1 LEQPRSHIPLGKRKK
16 TTMTTEISAL
26 QKARAAYKPKL
37 PKALRQGNIAV
48 ELGAP
53 TEPVTDQAEIKSLF
67 PNTYGQPEAKIVES
81 TSGGLATGPLKVG
94 VVLSGGQAPGGHN
107 VIAGLFD
114 ALKAANPESRLF
126 GFLKGPG
133 GVIKGKYK
141 ELTAEIIDPYRNT
154 GGFDMIMSG
163 RDKIEKPEELEA
175 CKKNFEEMDLDGL
188 VIIGGDDSN
197 TNAAVLAEYLRAQG
211 SKTCIIGV
219 PKTIDG
225 DMKNAQIE
233 TSFGFDTACKLYS
246 ELIGNICRDAMSA
259 VKYWHFIRLM
269 GRAASHVTL
278 ECALQTHPN
287 IALISEEVQ
296 AKGTTLEEIVAYI
309 TDVIIKRAQAGKNYG
324 ILIVPEGL
332 PEFIPD
338 IKTMI
343 DELSTILGEDEE
355 YILGLPDHDERVQYL
370 SNKLSDHSARVYTS
384 LPPDIQE
391 VLLRRDSHGNVPLSQ
406 VETERLLID
415 LVSDKIRRMK
425 KDGGLDAVKFSPLS
439 HFFGYEGRCAA
450 PSNFDADY
458 TYSLGYAAAQ
468 LVRAG
473 LTGYTV
479 NVQNLTKPADEWVA
493 GGTPVT
499 MMLNMEMRKGRAVPV
514 IKKAL
519 VDLNGAPFAY
529 FAANR
534 EAWALGD
541 EYVFPGPIQYF
552 GPSEVCDAPTKTL
565 MLEKG
570 EGGSSCCCCCCGS

>member
-1 LEQPRSHIPLGKRKK
+1 MSAEL
-16 TTMTTEISAL
+16 SAL
-26 QKARAAYKPKL
+26 QKARAAYEPKL
-37 PKALRQGNIAV
+37 PKALRESSIRI
-48 ELGAP
+48 ELGEP
-53 TEPVTDQAEIKSLF
+53 TQPPADKADIEKLF
-67 PNTYGQPEAKIVES
+67 PNTYGQPVAKVVPGEGNLNS
-81 TSGGLATGPLKVG
+81 QPMKVG

-114 ALKAANPESRLF
+114 ALKAANPDSRLF

-141 ELTAEIIDPYRNT
+141 ELTADIIDAYRNT

-163 RDKIEKPEELEA
+163 RDKIEKPEDLAA
-175 CKKNFEEMDLDGL
+175 CKKNFEDMGLDGL

-197 TNAAVLAEYLRAQG
+197 TNAAMLAEYLRAQG
-211 SKTCIIGV
+211 SRTVVIGV

-225 DMKNAQIE
+225 DMKNEQIE
-233 TSFGFDTACKLYS
+233 ASFGFDTACKTFS

-287 IALISEEVQ
+287 ITLISEEIQ
-296 AKGTTLEEIVAYI
+296 EKGTTLEEIVDYI
-309 TDVIIKRAQAGKNYG
+309 VSVICERAKQGKNYG

-332 PEFIPD
+332 PEFISD
-338 IKTMI
+338 IKVMI
-343 DELSTILGEDEE
+343 DELSAILGKDEQ
-355 YILGLPDHDERVQYL
+355 YIKGLPDQSERAQYVSTQL
-370 SNKLSDHSARVYTS
+370 TDRSARVYNS
-384 LPPDIQE
+384 LPISIQE

-415 LVSDKIRRMK
+415 LVSDKIRLLKAR
-425 KDGGLDAVKFSPLS
+425 GEAQEVKFSPLA

-458 TYSLGYAAAQ
+458 CYSLGYTAAQ
-468 LVRAG
+468 MVRAG

-479 NVQNLTKPADEWVA
+479 NVQNLTRPADEWVA

-499 MMLNMEMRKGRAVPV
+499 MMLCIEQRKGKPTPV
-514 IKKAL
+514 IRKAL
-519 VDLNGAPFAY
+519 VDLNGEPFKK
-529 FAANR
+529 FAEGR
-534 EAWALGD
+534 EEWAIED
-541 EYVFPGPIQYF
+541 AYVFPGPIQYF
-552 GPSEVCDAPTKTL
+552 GPSEVCDAPNLTL
-565 MLEKG
+565 QLEKG
-570 EGGSSCCCCCCGS
+570 MVKLASPV

>member
-1 LEQPRSHIPLGKRKK
+1 MSREV
-16 TTMTTEISAL
+16 SAL

-37 PKALRQGNIAV
+37 PKALAAGQVKV

-53 TEPVTDQAEIKSLF
+53 TKPATHQEEIKALF
-67 PNTYGQPEAKIVES
+67 PNTYGQPEVKIIADNGSLS
-81 TSGGLATGPLKVG
+81 TKPLKVG

-114 ALKAANPESRLF
+114 ALKAANPDSRLF
-126 GFLKGPG
+126 GFLRGPK
-133 GVIKGKYK
+133 GVITCKYK
-141 ELTAEIIDPYRNT
+141 ELTADSIEPYRNT

-163 RDKIEKPEELEA
+163 RDKIEKEEDFLA
-175 CKKNFEEMDLDGL
+175 CETSFSELDLDGL

-197 TNAAVLAEYLRAQG
+197 TNAAVLAEHIKKIG
-211 SKTCIIGV
+211 SKTSVIGV

-225 DMKNAQIE
+225 DMKNEQIE
-233 TSFGFDTACKLYS
+233 ASFGFDTACKTYS
-246 ELIGNICRDAMSA
+246 ELIGNICRDATSA

-269 GRAASHVTL
+269 GRAASHVAL

-287 IALISEEVQ
+287 ITLVSEEIE
-296 AKGTTLEEIVAYI
+296 ANRTSLEAIVDHI
-309 TDVIIKRAQAGKNYG
+309 VDVIVKRAEAGKNYG
-324 ILIVPEGL
+324 ILVVPEGL
-332 PEFIPD
+332 PEFID
-338 IKTMI
+338 EIKVLI
-343 DELSTILGEDEE
+343 KELSALLGEHEAYVRE
-355 YILGLPDHDERVQYL
+355 LPEHSERVQFVDRH
-370 SNKLSDHSARVYTS
+370 LSDHSARVYGS
-384 LPPDIQE
+384 LPTDIQE

-415 LVSDKIRRMK
+415 LVSDKIREINAGRDEK
-425 KDGGLDAVKFSPLS
+425 KQIKFSPLS

-479 NVQNLTKPADEWVA
+479 NVQNVTKTSDCWVA

-499 MMLNMEMRKGRAVPV
+499 MMLNMEERKGKSVPV

-519 VDLNGAPFAY
+519 VDLNGKPFAE
-529 FAANR
+529 FAASR
-534 EAWALGD
+534 EKWEMED
-541 EYVFPGPIQYF
+541 CYVFPGPIQYF
-552 GPSEVCDAPTKTL
+552 GPTEVCDAPTMTL
-565 MLEKG
+565 ALEK
-570 EGGSSCCCCCCGS
+570 S

>member
-1 LEQPRSHIPLGKRKK
+1 MSK
-16 TTMTTEISAL
+16 EISAL
-26 QKARAAYKPKL
+26 QLARAAYQPKL
-37 PKALRQGNIAV
+37 PKALRGGSIAI
-48 ELGAP
+48 ELGEPSHPP
-53 TEPVTDQAEIKSLF
+53 THQEEIKKLF
-67 PNTYGQPEAKIVES
+67 PNTYGQPVAKIIEGNGS
-81 TSGGLATGPLKVG
+81 LGKTALKVG

-114 ALKAANPESRLF
+114 ALKAANKDSRLF

-141 ELTAEIIDPYRNT
+141 ELTAEIIDDYRNT

-163 RDKIEKPEELEA
+163 RDKIENPEDLAA
-175 CKKNFEEMDLDGL
+175 CKKNFATMGLDGL

-197 TNAAVLAEYLRAQG
+197 TNAALLAEYLRTEG
-211 SKTCIIGV
+211 SRTVVIGV

-225 DMKNAQIE
+225 DMKNEQIE
-233 TSFGFDTACKLYS
+233 ASFGFDTAAKTYS
-246 ELIGNICRDAMSA
+246 ELIGNICRDATSA

-287 IALISEEVQ
+287 IALISEEIQ
-296 AKGTTLEEIVAYI
+296 AKGTTLSEIVDYI
-309 TDVIIKRAQAGKNYG
+309 ADVICERAAAGRNYG
-324 ILIVPEGL
+324 ILVVPEGL
-332 PEFIPD
+332 PEFISD

-343 DELSTILGEDEE
+343 DEISSILGKDEQYIHDLED
-355 YILGLPDHDERVQYL
+355 HSERAQYL
-370 SNKLSDHSARVYTS
+370 SNQLTDHSARVYSS
-384 LPPDIQE
+384 LPEEIQE
-391 VLLRRDSHGNVPLSQ
+391 VLLKRDSHGNVPLSQ

-415 LVSDKIRRMK
+415 LVADKIRMMK
-425 KDGGLDAVKFSPLS
+425 QHGETEAKFSPLG

-458 TYSLGYAAAQ
+458 TYSLGCAAAE

-473 LTGYTV
+473 LTGYTA
-479 NVQNLTKPADEWVA
+479 NVQNLTEPSDEWGA

-499 MMLNMEMRKGRAVPV
+499 MMLNMEMRKGKPTPV

-519 VDLNGAPFAY
+519 VDLEGMPFAY

-534 EAWALGD
+534 DSWATND

-552 GPSEVCDAPTKTL
+552 GPTEVCDAPTITL
-565 MLEKG
+565 ALEKADT
-570 EGGSSCCCCCCGS
+570 CGCG